1 MLNNFRTMNYL
12 CYCKLKLD
20 IKNNNIKYSVFII
33 NQFQIKHIP
42 QLRDQL
48 RNELLILKKILLN
61 SHNKKIEK
69 K

>member
-12 CYCKLKLD
+12 YYCKLKLD

-42 QLRDQL
+42 
-48 RNELLILKKILLN
+48 
-61 SHNKKIEK
+61 
-69 K
+69 

>member
-1 MLNNFRTMNYL
+1 MIFML
-12 CYCKLKLD
+12 LKLD
-20 IKNNNIKYSVFII
+20 IKNNKIKYKCSAFII
-33 NQFQIKHIP
+33 NQFQIKYIP
-42 QLRDQL
+42 QLRDQF